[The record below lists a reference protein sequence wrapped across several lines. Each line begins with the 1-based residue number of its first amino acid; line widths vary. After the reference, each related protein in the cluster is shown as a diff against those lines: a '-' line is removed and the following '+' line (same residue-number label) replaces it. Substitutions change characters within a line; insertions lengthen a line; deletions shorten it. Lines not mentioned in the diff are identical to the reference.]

1 MPAYEW
7 LTHRARRRH
16 MAGATVIRGIHGFG
30 SRGVVPLPGWH
41 IAHRVPIV
49 LEIVDSSESVA
60 RFFREEIPTHLKH
73 GTVTWKP
80 AAVLRYPHRDGDH
93 ALIDMVAGIRS
104 PSTLAE
110 FEGAAQMKTQADGVL
125 LRIFAGDS
133 DMHEGRPL
141 HQAIIEKARE
151 MGLRGAIVLKGS
163 MGFGAHS
170 VVHTSKVF
178 ELSSDLPVV
187 MEVIDTDENIQKLL
201 PALDGMVKEGMITME
216 AVRILVRD

>member
-1 MPAYEW
+1 
-7 LTHRARRRH
+7 
-16 MAGATVIRGIHGFG
+16 
-30 SRGVVPLPGWH
+30 
-41 IAHRVPIV
+41 
-49 LEIVDSSESVA
+49 
-60 RFFREEIPTHLKH
+60 
-73 GTVTWKP
+73 
-80 AAVLRYPHRDGDH
+80 
-93 ALIDMVAGIRS
+93 
-104 PSTLAE
+104 
-110 FEGAAQMKTQADGVL
+110 MKTQADGVL